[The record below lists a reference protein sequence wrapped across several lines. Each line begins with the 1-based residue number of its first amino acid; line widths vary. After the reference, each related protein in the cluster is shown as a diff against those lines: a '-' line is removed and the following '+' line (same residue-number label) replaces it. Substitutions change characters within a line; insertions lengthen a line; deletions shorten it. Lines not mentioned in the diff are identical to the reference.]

1 MLVSSAALAWW
12 EECGW
17 PGDGEHPGQQQ
28 QRHRRAVHA
37 APLLQH
43 GDGEEHRE
51 DRGGEHD
58 GAEVPDGQ
66 PHHGGVHAH
75 HHQVG
80 QHRLQPQPQPRAPGL
95 GPQEAEPGAGEDG
108 DRQREVDRAPGRGM
122 VRISQAK
129 VTSVTTHRKSSI
141 CQEESSATSSDAS
154 LVSVFLW
161 SMFAS
166 QYLSVESK
174 LKLDLR
180 SDEAHS

>member
-108 DRQREVDRAPGRGM
+108 DRQREVDQAPGRGM

-129 VTSVTTHRKSSI
+129 VTT
-141 CQEESSATSSDAS
+141 
-154 LVSVFLW
+154 
-161 SMFAS
+161 
-166 QYLSVESK
+166 
-174 LKLDLR
+174 
-180 SDEAHS
+180 